1 MMEIELPSFIRPKN
15 GSKVYIYVV
24 TTVGVSVLF
33 CVFCW
38 LFPTFLRSCSRK
50 LIEFV
55 VDVWVK
61 ARDLWRPVPCFRH
74 PCGKPSSEENTQH
87 TSVSLVT
94 KANVEVHG
102 QAVKHY

>member
-1 MMEIELPSFIRPKN
+1 MGQK
-15 GSKVYIYVV
+15 YIYVV
-24 TTVGVSVLF
+24 TTVGVS

-55 VDVWVK
+55 VDVW
-61 ARDLWRPVPCFRH
+61 DLWRPVPCFRH
-74 PCGKPSSEENTQH
+74 PCGKPSSEENT
-87 TSVSLVT
+87 SVSLVT

-102 QAVKHY
+102 QALLVRILLS